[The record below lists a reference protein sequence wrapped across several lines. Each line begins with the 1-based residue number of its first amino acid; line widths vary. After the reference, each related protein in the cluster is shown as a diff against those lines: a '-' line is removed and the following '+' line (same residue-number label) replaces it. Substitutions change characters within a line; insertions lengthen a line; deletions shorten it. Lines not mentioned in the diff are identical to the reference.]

1 MIFYDTETC
10 GLCGPVVLI
19 QWAKDDGEVQLHS
32 VWHEPIHKTL
42 SLIEMMMEEGVCGF
56 NLVFDHYQLCKIYT
70 MLSAWDNY
78 DDYPIDIIDQLAM
91 LEPKA
96 MGGMC
101 VKPKHVLDLML
112 HARKGPYQSTM
123 DREDIRIKRV
133 PAVLAYSLSDELNK
147 RIPLNPIYFAR
158 TKNNVQWHVLE
169 YEEEEN
175 TIDMAKNEF
184 RDVILKFAPSSALKA
199 LAVDIGLVD
208 QEDVMFFNDI
218 DVDEY
223 YRPVEYGYA
232 PYALAGTFN
241 ERGDWLATYPGKWR
255 GTWPEVI
262 EKHIEHWTFNDRARK
277 YAELDVVYTRKLY
290 YHFGKPPVD
299 DDDSVLSCMVG
310 AVRWHGLKVDI
321 DQIKVLKA
329 ETEKIAKSLF
339 FVNSP
344 AKVLQYIKEPM
355 DEVEGAF
362 IESTKKIVLEDISK
376 WEKDGQPHP
385 SAIRAKEVLKCRTA
399 SKEVELYDKLIQA
412 GRFFPSFKIIGTLST
427 RMSGADGLNPQ
438 GIKREKY
445 VRKCF
450 PLNFDAESYELDG
463 GDFDAFEVVL
473 ADAEYN
479 DPELRK
485 ALMNGK
491 KIHAIFGQYVFQP
504 KTYDEIM
511 ANKELYT
518 RSKNA
523 VFAMLYGG
531 EAETLKDRLG
541 VDIEVA
547 NEAYRR
553 FTTTYVEVGKARRK
567 VFDMFCSMRQPNG
580 IGTKVEWHEPADY
593 IESLFGFKRYFTL
606 ENKICHA
613 LFDLAQDPPK
623 AWKQMRMRV
632 TRRDREQTVAGACQS
647 ALFASAF
654 AIQAA
659 AMRAACNHRIQASG
673 AQITKKV
680 ERNIWEIQPYG
691 VSNWLV
697 LPINIHDEVLSVTH
711 KSVSDKVKTI
721 VDQTVESYRARV
733 PLIKMEWKVGMQSWA
748 EK

>member
-19 QWAKDDGEVQLHS
+19 QWARDDGPVNMHS
-32 VWHEPIHKTL
+32 VWHMPIINTL
-42 SLIEMMMEEGVCGF
+42 NLIEMFMEEGVCGF
-56 NLVFDHYQLCKIYT
+56 NLVFDHFQLCKIYT
-70 MLSAWDNY
+70 MFSAWKDYN
-78 DDYPIDIIDQLAM
+78 DYPIDIIDELAM

-96 MGGMC
+96 MSGMC
-101 VKPKHVLDLML
+101 LKPRHCLDLML

-133 PAVLAYSLSDELNK
+133 PTALAYSLAEELNK

-158 TKNNVQWHVLE
+158 NKNNTQWHVLDTKVDD
-169 YEEEEN
+169 N
-175 TIDMAKNEF
+175 TIDQEAPEF
-184 RDVILKFAPSSALKA
+184 RDIILKFAPSSALKA
-199 LAVDIGLVD
+199 LAVDIGLVNKD
-208 QEDVMFFNDI
+208 DVMFFHDI
-218 DVDEY
+218 DVDSHWL
-223 YRPVEYGYA
+223 PVEYGFA
-232 PYALAGTFN
+232 PYALAGTYN

-262 EKHIEHWTFNDRARK
+262 EHHITHWTYNERARK
-277 YAELDVVYTRKLY
+277 YAELDVIYTRKLY
-290 YHFGKPPVD
+290 QHFDSPEVD
-299 DDDSVLSCMVG
+299 DDDSVLACMVG
-310 AVRWHGLKVDI
+310 AVRWHGLKLDVP
-321 DQIKVLKA
+321 QIKILREEV
-329 ETEKIAKSLF
+329 EKIAKSLS

-344 AKVLQYIKEPM
+344 DKVLIYIKEPM
-355 DEVEGAF
+355 DEIEGAF
-362 IESTKKIVLEDISK
+362 INSTKKIILEDIAK
-376 WEKDGQPHP
+376 WEKDGQTHP
-385 SAIRAKEVLKCRTA
+385 SALRAQEVLKCRNA

-427 RMSGADGLNPQ
+427 RMSGSDGLNPQ
-438 GIKREKY
+438 GIKRDKR
-445 VRKCF
+445 VRACF
-450 PLNFDAESYELDG
+450 PLNHDPENYVLCG
-463 GDFDAFEVVL
+463 GDYDSFEVVL

-485 ALMNGK
+485 ALLNGK
-491 KIHAIFGQYVFQP
+491 KIHAIFGQYVFIP
-504 KTYDEIM
+504 KTYDEIL
-511 ANKELYT
+511 NDKELYT

-553 FTTTYVEVGKARRK
+553 FTSTYVEVGKARVK
-567 VFDMFCSMRQPNG
+567 VFNMFCSMRQPNG
-580 IGTKVEWHEPADY
+580 IGSKVEWHEPADY
-593 IESLFGFKRYFTL
+593 IESLFGFRRYFTL

-623 AWKQMRMRV
+623 AWKTMQIRV
-632 TRRDREQTVAGACQS
+632 VRRDREQTVSGACQS

-659 AMRAACNHRIQASG
+659 AMRAACNHRIQSSG
-673 AQITKKV
+673 AQITKKLQ
-680 ERNIWEIQPYG
+680 RNIWDVQPIG
-691 VSNWLV
+691 ASNWMV
-697 LPINIHDEVLSVTH
+697 LPINIHDEVLCVTH
-711 KSVSDKVKTI
+711 KSVTEKVKNI
-721 VDQTVESYRARV
+721 VNETNESYRARV
-733 PLIKMEWKVGMQSWA
+733 PLIKMEWKEQMKSWA